1 MATSLVPVL
10 VQKEKEDI
18 SDLRVGHGLSLVPYR
33 AISLSFVRQ
42 DGLPKLV
49 NQWEL
54 REAIEAKYRSHASAP
69 NWPSFNE
76 KDLTISWTKNL
87 DKITR
92 GEPIAVATLLL
103 WGRSGESVASSV
115 VSNFGSWET
124 RVSAARITCH
134 AEPADSPSYGELM
147 RDWLAEESGRKGGS
161 EKRPDTLRVCGIPCR
176 WLAEERVSTKPSLL
190 IAHTVFSSFGP
201 VRNIELLDPNEELP
215 SAKVTQGRT
224 LGVAGAAASRT
235 AGLGLGLGAGLAL
248 KLETDVMVRFGS
260 HSTFCDAVKALA
272 RHAVKK
278 TRETCYSFS
287 LLPSPPSL
295 PSPST
300 PPLPIKP
307 PPLPIKPPPPHQT
320 PPLPI
325 KPLPPHQTPPS
336 PSNPSLP
343 IKPPPSPSNPPPPHQ
358 TPPLPINPPLSF
370 SHSRS
375 TVGITLTIKTC
386 GSASCPRSPPPLSL
400 FTPLPLHPSLPPP
413 LSPSTPPPLHPSP
426 LPLLP
431 SPLHP
436 SLPSPEFSLERFLE
450 GSLSLARVQ
459 LVIDGGDYFD
469 ERNVRR
475 RRFTREQR
483 AEEERQQREREERR
497 KAERERA
504 ERERK
509 EVEERKAREE
519 EERVRREEE
528 EQRRREEEEEAERL
542 RQLEE
547 EEERRRLEE
556 LQTCK
561 VVANV

>member
-18 SDLRVGHGLSLVPYR
+18 SDLRVGHGLSLVPCR

-54 REAIEAKYRSHASAP
+54 REAIEAKYRSHASAS

-103 WGRSGESVASSV
+103 WGPSGESVASSV

-278 TRETCYSFS
+278 VPSESAACALRWGSRRGKRATPSHCS
-287 LLPSPPSL
+287 LPPVPSPPHQTP
-295 PSPST
+295 PSPSN

-307 PPLPIKPPPPHQT
+307 PPLPINPPP
-320 PPLPI
+320 L
-325 KPLPPHQTPPS
+325 HQTPPS

-343 IKPPPSPSNPPPPHQ
+343 IKPPPSPSNPPP
-358 TPPLPINPPLSF
+358 LPIKPPPSP
-370 SHSRS
+370 S
-375 TVGITLTIKTC
+375 T
-386 GSASCPRSPPPLSL
+386 PPPLFFSL
-400 FTPLPLHPSLPPP
+400 EINGGDYFDDKNLRLCFMSPFSPTPLPLHPSPPSPLPP
-413 LSPSTPPPLHPSP
+413 STALPLHPSP
-426 LPLLP
+426 PPPLSLSSPPPSTPLSLPLNFHLND
-431 SPLHP
+431 
-436 SLPSPEFSLERFLE
+436 SL
-450 GSLSLARVQ
+450 VQ

-519 EERVRREEE
+519 EERVRR
-528 EQRRREEEEEAERL
+528 
-542 RQLEE
+542 
-547 EEERRRLEE
+547 
-556 LQTCK
+556 
-561 VVANV
+561 